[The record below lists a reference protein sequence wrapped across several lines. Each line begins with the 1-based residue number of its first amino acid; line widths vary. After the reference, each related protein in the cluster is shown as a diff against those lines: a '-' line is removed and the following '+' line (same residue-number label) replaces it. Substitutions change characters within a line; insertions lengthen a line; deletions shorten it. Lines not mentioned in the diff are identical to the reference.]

1 MIGTVFI
8 AGKETVVQQEL
19 SKKIG
24 KAAKWSSTTEIMAK
38 LISPLV
44 NMVLARLLCPEELGV
59 VATITMIIS
68 FAEVFTDAGFQ
79 KYLIQHEFDSGEAL
93 DRSTDVA
100 FWTNLSF
107 SALVCVI
114 IFVFRH
120 DIAALVGNPD
130 LGNAISIAS
139 ISILLVAFSSIQMA
153 RYKRDFDF
161 KTLFFV
167 RIGTSL
173 IPVVVTIPLAVWLR
187 NFWALL
193 IGTLVANLFNA
204 VVLTAKSKWKPRLYY
219 NFRLFK
225 EMFSFSA
232 WTLLESIAI
241 WLTSYIDI
249 FIVGRYLS
257 EHYLGLYKT
266 AMTTVNS
273 YLAIVTA
280 SVIPVLFS
288 ALSRAQND
296 EKEFRSTY
304 YTFQRLTA
312 VLVIPMGI
320 GMFLYSDLVTSIL
333 LGSQWMEASAF
344 IGIWSLT
351 GVVTVVFSYFSS
363 EVYRSKGEPK
373 ISLITQVIH
382 LGFLIP
388 TLLLTVSHGFETLY
402 IARSLVRVQGIFTG
416 LIIMHVRYGFKIHH
430 VLKNIFPM
438 TVAAVIMGVAG
449 FGLRFV
455 ADGLLWDLVAIVL
468 CVIVYFTALFVL
480 FPKTRREILDS
491 AYAQKLLGKFKKTP

>member
-241 WLTSYIDI
+241 WLTSYIDN
-249 FIVGRYLS
+249 LS
-257 EHYLGLYKT
+257 
-266 AMTTVNS
+266 
-273 YLAIVTA
+273 
-280 SVIPVLFS
+280 S
-288 ALSRAQND
+288 AG
-296 EKEFRSTY
+296 T
-304 YTFQRLTA
+304 
-312 VLVIPMGI
+312 
-320 GMFLYSDLVTSIL
+320 
-333 LGSQWMEASAF
+333 
-344 IGIWSLT
+344 
-351 GVVTVVFSYFSS
+351 
-363 EVYRSKGEPK
+363 
-373 ISLITQVIH
+373 
-382 LGFLIP
+382 
-388 TLLLTVSHGFETLY
+388 
-402 IARSLVRVQGIFTG
+402 
-416 LIIMHVRYGFKIHH
+416 
-430 VLKNIFPM
+430 
-438 TVAAVIMGVAG
+438 
-449 FGLRFV
+449 
-455 ADGLLWDLVAIVL
+455 
-468 CVIVYFTALFVL
+468 
-480 FPKTRREILDS
+480 
-491 AYAQKLLGKFKKTP
+491 